1 MKTLQTAVMTMAMTV
16 MALAMSGCGAAAPET
31 KGRWKSVAPEAMG
44 NGSFSTRDFTLTEKT
59 WALVFTI
66 YGDAEAKQPLVALG
80 FEGPWKV
87 TGPSKVE
94 GAWEA
99 LFEFK
104 KKTITLEN
112 AGAAKNLGMDGCG
125 LVVAQ
130 AKDVSEV
137 GCSFVAPVEKYGRE
151 FDLVARKGEQLFLG
165 ARPADGDMGTADK
178 RPTALGAPLA
188 LLK

>member
-1 MKTLQTAVMTMAMTV
+1 MKTLTMAVMTMAMTV
-16 MALAMSGCGAAAPET
+16 MAAEPET

-44 NGSFSTRDFTLTEKT
+44 NGTFCTRDFTLTEKT
-59 WALVFTI
+59 WALVFTV
-66 YGDAEAKQPLVALG
+66 YGDAEAKHPLAAMR

-94 GAWEA
+94 GAREA

-104 KKTITLEN
+104 KKSITLEDG
-112 AGAAKNLGMDGCG
+112 AAAKNLGMDGCG
-125 LVVAQ
+125 LVVGQ
-130 AKDVSEV
+130 AKDVSKV

-165 ARPADGDMGTADK
+165 ARPADGNMGSEDK

-188 LLK
+188 QVK